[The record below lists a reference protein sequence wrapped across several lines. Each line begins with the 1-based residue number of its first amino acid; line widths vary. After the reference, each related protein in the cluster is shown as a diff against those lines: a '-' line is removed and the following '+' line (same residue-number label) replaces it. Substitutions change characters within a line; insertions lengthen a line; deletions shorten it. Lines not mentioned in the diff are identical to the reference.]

1 MGTRSADCMAS
12 FVLKSDLESKE
23 DVYINVT
30 AQVRQTCG
38 ATKLQMPLSL
48 MWGTGLQ
55 WPPRCLPSLAA
66 DGYATFSLSQLMGF
80 NLRICFD
87 SGLFIAFH
95 RSQSCCKPNQK
106 SADIP
111 ITRDNLN
118 AVSGVTRRRPLMIS
132 LRRGYE
138 IPNRRATSVWVSLRG
153 LINSSKSISPG

>member
-1 MGTRSADCMAS
+1 MWNLRAS
-12 FVLKSDLESKE
+12 
-23 DVYINVT
+23 IVT
-30 AQVRQTCG
+30 AQVRQICG
-38 ATKLQMPLSL
+38 TTNFQLQLSL
-48 MWGTGLQ
+48 LRSTDFQ
-55 WPPRCLPSLAA
+55 KPPRYLPSPAA

-87 SGLFIAFH
+87 SRLFMAFH